1 MVKFIELTENVGDVT
16 SLLTSVGAL
25 NGSITT
31 NSSDATNQA
40 ATATAFTATGS
51 GTGAAFDVTIAGNA
65 VTVVTATTAG
75 TGYAVGDV
83 ITFATSVIGGTTA
96 VTVTL
101 VANDFLNGNVSVG
114 SYLLP
119 VNKLQSIVQS
129 TSTLTTVTSV
139 DGAYAITHAAS
150 SPATEPTMKDAIVEA
165 IVATPGSPFTA
176 KVAGP
181 TISGIVVT

>member
-1 MVKFIELTENVGDVT
+1 MVKFIELTIGD
-16 SLLTSVGAL
+16 
-25 NGSITT
+25 
-31 NSSDATNQA
+31 
-40 ATATAFTATGS
+40 
-51 GTGAAFDVTIAGNA
+51 
-65 VTVVTATTAG
+65 AG
-75 TGYAVGDV
+75 T
-83 ITFATSVIGGTTA
+83 
-96 VTVTL
+96 
-101 VANDFLNGNVSVG
+101 LNNG

-181 TISGIVVT
+181 TISDITVS

>member
-1 MVKFIELTENVGDVT
+1 MVKFIELT
-16 SLLTSVGAL
+16 
-25 NGSITT
+25 I
-31 NSSDATNQA
+31 
-40 ATATAFTATGS
+40 
-51 GTGAAFDVTIAGNA
+51 GAA
-65 VTVVTATTAG
+65 G
-75 TGYAVGDV
+75 T
-83 ITFATSVIGGTTA
+83 
-96 VTVTL
+96 
-101 VANDFLNGNVSVG
+101 LNNG

-150 SPATEPTMKDAIVEA
+150 SPVTTPTMKDAIVEA